1 MLDLKITDVRAL
13 PGDSGFLIDDGKTSI
28 LYDSGFA
35 FTGYTV
41 AENIKR
47 ELGGR
52 KLDYIFLT
60 HSHYDH
66 ALGSAY
72 ALKYW
77 PDAKVVA
84 GEYAAK
90 IFKKDSAKAVMR
102 NLDKKFSHA
111 SGVTE
116 YDDLIDNLHVDIE
129 VADGDRILA
138 GDMEFLAIH
147 LPGHTRCSTGY
158 YCCDKKLLLGCETI
172 GVYGG
177 GDIVV
182 PSYLVG
188 YKTTMESIKKVKAL
202 DIEYI
207 LTPHYG
213 ILNKEQTKA
222 YVENAEKNAEEVA
235 LTISY
240 MAKRGYEKS
249 EIFDYF
255 KDEVVTIK
263 NTIPT
268 AEGAIA
274 TAIKE
279 TDTTLFGSKCL
290 ILGYGKVAKTLAGYL
305 GCFGAKVTIAARKET
320 DRVLASINLLDSMII
335 NELENEIHKYD
346 IIFNTIPVKIID
358 SHILRKVR
366 NEALIIDLA
375 SKPGGVDF
383 KEAELLKKR
392 VVWALGL
399 PGKYA
404 YKTAALYIYDY
415 IINVIKGDEL

>member
-13 PGDSGFLIDDGKTSI
+13 PGDSAFLIDDGKTSI

-35 FTGYTV
+35 FTGHTV

-47 ELGGR
+47 ELGVR

-72 ALKYW
+72 VLKYW

-102 NLDKKFSHA
+102 DLDKKFASV
-111 SGVTE
+111 SGVSE
-116 YDDLIDNLHVDIE
+116 YEDLIDNLRVDIE
-129 VADGDRILA
+129 VADDDKVLA
-138 GDMEFLAIH
+138 GDMVFTAIH
-147 LPGHTRCSTGY
+147 LPGHTRCSVGY
-158 YCCDKKLLLGCETI
+158 YCRDKKLLLGCETI

-188 YKTTMESIKKVKAL
+188 YKMTMESIEKVKLL

-213 ILNKEQTKA
+213 ILDKEQAKA
-222 YVENAEKNAEEVA
+222 YVANAEKSAKEVA
-235 LTISY
+235 LTISD
-240 MAKRGYEKS
+240 MAKRGCEKS

-255 KDEVVTIK
+255 KEKFYHGYVESIYPIDAMEM
-263 NTIPT
+263 NTNI
-268 AEGAIA
+268 
-274 TAIKE
+274 
-279 TDTTLFGSKCL
+279 
-290 ILGYGKVAKTLAGYL
+290 
-305 GCFGAKVTIAARKET
+305 
-320 DRVLASINLLDSMII
+320 M
-335 NELENEIHKYD
+335 
-346 IIFNTIPVKIID
+346 
-358 SHILRKVR
+358 
-366 NEALIIDLA
+366 IDLI
-375 SKPGGVDF
+375 K
-383 KEAELLKKR
+383 KEL
-392 VVWALGL
+392 
-399 PGKYA
+399 
-404 YKTAALYIYDY
+404 
-415 IINVIKGDEL
+415 